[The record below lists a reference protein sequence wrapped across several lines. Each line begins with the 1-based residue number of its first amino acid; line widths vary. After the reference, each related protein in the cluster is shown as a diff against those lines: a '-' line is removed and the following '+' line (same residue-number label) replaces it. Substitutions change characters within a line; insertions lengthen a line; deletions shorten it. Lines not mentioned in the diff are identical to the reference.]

1 MLYSLKN
8 KVSAKCGFYIRNRGD
23 CVRLASLILIET
35 NIDLSY
41 NTLRRFYGIVR
52 GTSPSKSTLD
62 TLSKYIGYKNYI
74 EFCAAY
80 PQKKNW
86 DTHQKIYN
94 SILIDPENA
103 IKLIEIEY
111 QKPEEYVELLIAV
124 TAGLIVSN
132 NLDALKQVFNSPI
145 VDSNRFTYSELLYF
159 GNCVGPMLKQTK
171 TDITQ
176 LQKTKFFSSTIYSS
190 FIDISNLNK
199 SYGKYTD
206 LLNKTTSNKEY
217 QLFCSCILEL
227 RNYLNKE
234 TVKSVTTTLT
244 IRTIHPIL
252 YGRFMSINVLIQ
264 NNQKK
269 QIQTKKYLRKIA
281 HKNNKIDYLYEFLF
295 SCILTREI
303 DLMKFIV
310 QTTAHYK
317 ISKPYYQ
324 EYHYSLFELRDAV
337 LKLASGKNISKEL
350 ENLKTITLFR
360 NSHRDF
366 IEIFISILDYHNSKQ
381 KKTKLQA
388 YKKLA
393 KRLGYPLFD
402 EAYCVKYFDSK

>member
-1 MLYSLKN
+1 M
-8 KVSAKCGFYIRNRGD
+8 
-23 CVRLASLILIET
+23 
-35 NIDLSY
+35 
-41 NTLRRFYGIVR
+41 
-52 GTSPSKSTLD
+52 
-62 TLSKYIGYKNYI
+62 
-74 EFCAAY
+74 
-80 PQKKNW
+80 
-86 DTHQKIYN
+86 
-94 SILIDPENA
+94 
-103 IKLIEIEY
+103 
-111 QKPEEYVELLIAV
+111 
-124 TAGLIVSN
+124 
-132 NLDALKQVFNSPI
+132 
-145 VDSNRFTYSELLYF
+145 
-159 GNCVGPMLKQTK
+159 
-171 TDITQ
+171 
-176 LQKTKFFSSTIYSS
+176 
-190 FIDISNLNK
+190 
-199 SYGKYTD
+199 
-206 LLNKTTSNKEY
+206 
-217 QLFCSCILEL
+217 

-252 YGRFMSINVLIQ
+252 YGRFISINVLIQ

-269 QIQTKKYLRKIA
+269 QIQTKKYLRRIA